1 MSTLGSISGI
11 NWHKEVKIIIENEKV
26 LDAGGLL
33 REWTNL
39 IMKEIVHPESGM
51 FEIAETEDVSYKIN
65 SNADVDEHV
74 LDCFRLLGIVVG
86 KAIFERNPINAYFDR
101 TIIRHIL
108 GQQINL
114 DDIEFYDRSVK
125 YFKNH

>member
-39 IMKEIVHPESGM
+39 IMKEIIHPESGM

-65 SNADVDEHV
+65 ANADVDEHV
-74 LDCFRLLGIVVG
+74 LDCFKLLGIVVG
-86 KAIFERNPINAYFDR
+86 KAIFERNPINTYFDR
-101 TIIRHIL
+101 TIIRHML
-108 GQQINL
+108 G
-114 DDIEFYDRSVK
+114 
-125 YFKNH
+125 